1 MLPYVQLSRRSRS
14 SYVLACGSAPP
25 PVPPA
30 PALSLPASGSSSL
43 DLGRLC
49 NAGGPFRF
57 AGGLAVAVVK
67 VTTNG
72 DDGANRNGGR
82 GTNRSGGRDRRD
94 GPTHAHA
101 RGPL

>member
-1 MLPYVQLSRRSRS
+1 LSEKEAANYCS
-14 SYVLACGSAPP
+14 
-25 PVPPA
+25 
-30 PALSLPASGSSSL
+30 LSLFWL
-43 DLGRLC
+43 D
-49 NAGGPFRF
+49 
-57 AGGLAVAVVK
+57 VK

-72 DDGANRNGGR
+72 DDGASHSGGR